1 MPWTDIIRNLKGKEI
16 VGTFYK
22 QEVRVRKVI
31 KRKGDKLLQ
40 KKYSRGRVNMELD
53 SSCYATKAY
62 LKNATGVETT
72 NFSKKI
78 DLNNLKNA
86 MIKNIE
92 DEISDIANLA
102 TNLMLK

>member
-1 MPWTDIIRNLKGKEI
+1 MEQK
-16 VGTFYK
+16 TFL
-22 QEVRVRKVI
+22 QE
-31 KRKGDKLLQ
+31 
-40 KKYSRGRVNMELD
+40 
-53 SSCYATKAY
+53 Y
-62 LKNATGVETT
+62 LKNATGVDTT

>member
-1 MPWTDIIRNLKGKEI
+1 MK
-16 VGTFYK
+16 
-22 QEVRVRKVI
+22 
-31 KRKGDKLLQ
+31 
-40 KKYSRGRVNMELD
+40 LD
-53 SSCYATKAY
+53 SSYYATKAY
-62 LKNATGVETT
+62 LKNAAGVDTT

-78 DLNNLKNA
+78 DLNNSKNA

>member
-1 MPWTDIIRNLKGKEI
+1 MPWTDIIRNLKDKEI

-53 SSCYATKAY
+53 SSYYATKAY
-62 LKNATGVETT
+62 LKNAAGVDTT

-78 DLNNLKNA
+78 DLNNSKNA